1 MANENGTATVDI
13 ILDKEPRPTLDM
25 GITSIVGRTL
35 VIHEGK

>member
-13 ILDKEPRPTLDM
+13 ILDKEPRPTLDK
-25 GITSIVGRTL
+25 GNTSILGRTL